1 MKNQNGADD
10 YSAMRETLKR
20 RIEHLKDERGSYSN
34 VPDLILLDG
43 GMTHVG
49 VVKTLFSEMGINIPI
64 FGMIKDE
71 HHKTRTLTDGE
82 NEISLITRQDA
93 FVFIYKI
100 QEEVHRYSLSLM
112 DAKRRN
118 AVKKSSLTEI
128 KGVGAKR
135 ANDLMLH
142 FGTLAA
148 LKSATEEELLKVK
161 GINPETAR
169 AICDYFGKEEENEK
183 R

>member
-1 MKNQNGADD
+1 
-10 YSAMRETLKR
+10 
-20 RIEHLKDERGSYSN
+20 
-34 VPDLILLDG
+34 
-43 GMTHVG
+43 
-49 VVKTLFSEMGINIPI
+49 MGISIPV
-64 FGMIKDE
+64 FGMVKDE

-128 KGVGAKR
+128 KGVGGKR

-142 FGTLAA
+142 FGTLSA
-148 LKSATEEELLKVK
+148 LKSATEEELLAVK
-161 GINPETAR
+161 GITQETAK
-169 AICDYFGKEEENEK
+169 AICEYFGKEQNENNN
-183 R
+183 RNS

>member
-1 MKNQNGADD
+1 
-10 YSAMRETLKR
+10 
-20 RIEHLKDERGSYSN
+20 
-34 VPDLILLDG
+34 
-43 GMTHVG
+43 
-49 VVKTLFSEMGINIPI
+49 
-64 FGMIKDE
+64 MIKDE

-128 KGVGAKR
+128 KGVGAVR

-142 FGTLAA
+142 FGTLSA
-148 LKSATEEELLKVK
+148 LKNATKDQLLEVK
-161 GINPETAR
+161 GITSETAD
-169 AICDYFGKEEENEK
+169 AIIDYFGKEKDENNNRNSQRDEA
-183 R
+183 